1 MTSLWLRTIKLAE
14 DEYKMKVLM
23 EKGKAE
29 PVGVIET
36 DRQQGWVKQ
45 APTIGNDLWMGFLW
59 MTLHLY
65 AAVVL

>member
-1 MTSLWLRTIKLAE
+1 
-14 DEYKMKVLM
+14 M